1 MIHFAFFLHSISN
14 DRALPSPPSP
24 PPKKSKQIYHKC
36 QLQSLFQLTVTPE
49 KLVPRRALV
58 SATDKDLFPYG
69 TLSKRVVGES

>member
-14 DRALPSPPSP
+14 DRALPSPPQ
-24 PPKKSKQIYHKC
+24 KSKQIYHKC

-58 SATDKDLFPYG
+58 SATDNDLFPYG

>member
-14 DRALPSPPSP
+14 DRALPSPPS

-58 SATDKDLFPYG
+58 SATDNDLFPYG